1 MKYFSEGD
9 EILFRFCLIGMR
21 RLARLASIQMSK
33 KTYNNQTI
41 TRYLLGSLAEAE
53 AERFD
58 ELSFTDDE
66 FAEALSVAE
75 KDLVDAYVQGE
86 LTGVESEQ
94 FKTHY
99 LASPLRRE
107 KVEFA
112 QAFGVFA
119 EKNAAA
125 QTAEV
130 RAENPDQ
137 AATKRNV
144 AGWFS
149 GLNIFTAPRPA
160 LSWGFAVAALAL
172 IIAGGWLV
180 VENTRL
186 RQQMSQTQARRDALG
201 QREQELQKELEGQR
215 AANATTGQELA
226 RVREERQ
233 RLEQELKKEQEQQ
246 RLAELR
252 RPSRQQQ
259 PASPGGV
266 STVSF
271 ILAPQL
277 RGVGQIPMVFVP
289 DKTDYVKMRLEL
301 EPNDYPA
308 YRVALL
314 DQSSNQTLWR
324 SNKLKAMVT
333 GDGKTLSIS
342 FPAGLLRPQVH
353 VLRVSGV
360 SANGASEIVS
370 DYPFRVV
377 K

>member
-1 MKYFSEGD
+1 
-9 EILFRFCLIGMR
+9 MR

-33 KTYNNQTI
+33 QAYNDQTI
-41 TRYLLGSLAEAE
+41 IQYLLGSLPEAE

-66 FAEALSVAE
+66 FAEELKAAE

-94 FKTHY
+94 FKTYY

-107 KVEFA
+107 NVGFA
-112 QAFGVFA
+112 QAFQLMA
-119 EKNAAA
+119 EKGAAA
-125 QTAEV
+125 QAAEV
-130 RAENPDQ
+130 RAEKP
-137 AATKRNV
+137 AESATKRKG

-149 GLNIFTAPRPA
+149 ALNIFTAPRPA

-172 IIAGGWLV
+172 VIAGGWLV
-180 VENTRL
+180 FENTRL

-246 RLAELR
+246 RLAEQR
-252 RPSRQQQ
+252 RASRQQQ
-259 PASPGGV
+259 PSSPGGV
-266 STVSF
+266 SIVSF

-277 RGVGQIPMVFVP
+277 RGVGQIPVVSVP
-289 DKTDYVKMRLEL
+289 AKTDQAAMRLEL
-301 EPNDYPA
+301 EPSDYPA
-308 YRVALL
+308 YRVVLL
-314 DQSSNQTLWR
+314 DQSSKQTLWR
-324 SNKLKAMVT
+324 SNKLKARVT
-333 GDGKTLSIS
+333 GDGRALGVS
-342 FPAGLLRPQVH
+342 FPAGLLLRPQVY
-353 VLRVSGV
+353 VLRVTGVAANGV
-360 SANGASEIVS
+360 SEMVG